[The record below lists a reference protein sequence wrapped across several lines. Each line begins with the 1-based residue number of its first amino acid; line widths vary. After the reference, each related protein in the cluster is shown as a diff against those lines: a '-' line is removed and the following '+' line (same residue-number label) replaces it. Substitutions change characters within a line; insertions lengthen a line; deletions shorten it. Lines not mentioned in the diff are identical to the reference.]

1 MASIFGRDFV
11 RAYNPAFQQGMANEA
26 DRQRAIQQDMLLRQR
41 MEAERERALI
51 DALTRAGGTPVMG
64 QDGKLDVLG
73 SNRALGD
80 AERNS
85 EIRRYREQIAARNEA
100 ETEAAARAYGIDPNR
115 QQKPAGWSLSPGT
128 VNQTIPLEQAVRE
141 AGENAKVGLAAKE
154 SKARAE
160 ASAPFENRFVQGD
173 NLALNGKPLG
183 RAVRDQR
190 TGQYGI
196 MGSDGT
202 MQPIPEGAEPIT
214 PTAMQ
219 KNVPSFSEFRKVKQD
234 LTDSERS
241 LRQITQYANSVGG
254 LDQGLAGLADKFTA
268 GIKTLLGTGKLSKSE
283 LDRRLAEGN
292 LQGLLGGNRTA
303 VVGGGVMTE
312 QDAQRIIDYLGGD
325 VGAWQNKEQV
335 MQALSQLYR
344 DRYAQ
349 YENDYLFYNAAVD
362 DYYGSKGYKKAPETE
377 FNKLFGVPVTNGAV
391 PEQPANPGQPAPG
404 GGRKPISEMNDA
416 ELVAYEAEL
425 KRKLEAR

>member
-41 MEAERERALI
+41 MEAEREKALI
-51 DALTRAGGTPVMG
+51 DAITRAGGSPVMG

-73 SNRALGD
+73 TNRALGK
-80 AERNS
+80 AEMDM
-85 EIRRYREQIAARNEA
+85 EDQRYQRQVNARNRA
-100 ETEAAARAYGIDPNR
+100 ETEARARAYGIDPGKE
-115 QQKPAGWSLSPGT
+115 QKPAGWSLSPAT
-128 VNQTIPLEQAVRE
+128 VNQVVPLEQAVRE
-141 AGENAKVGLAAKE
+141 AESSSKIAQSAAE
-154 SKARAE
+154 SRARAE

-173 NLALNGKPLG
+173 SLAVNGKFIG

-190 TGQYGI
+190 TGAYGI
-196 MGSDGT
+196 MGQDGSI
-202 MQPIPEGAEPIT
+202 QPIPEGAEPIT

-219 KNVPSFSEFRKVKQD
+219 KNVPALSEFRKIKDD
-234 LTDSERS
+234 LTSSERS
-241 LRQITQYANSVGG
+241 LRQIEQYANTVGG
-254 LDQGLAGLADKFTA
+254 LQQGLAGLADKFTA
-268 GIKTLLGTGKLSKSE
+268 GIKTLLGSGKLSKAE

-335 MQALSQLYR
+335 MQALSKLYR

-349 YENDYLFYNAAVD
+349 YENDLLFYNAAVD
-362 DYYGSKGYKKAPETE
+362 DYYGSKGYKKQPFTDY
-377 FNKLFGVPVTNGAV
+377 NKLFG
-391 PEQPANPGQPAPG
+391 QPAVNGSVPSGEAQQ
-404 GGRKPISEMNDA
+404 A
-416 ELVAYEAEL
+416 ETGSKFKVVEI
-425 KRKLEAR
+425 R